1 MTAATHPTWT
11 TPGGAQGTVA
21 PTRRQRAEQIAAEH
35 AAAGRPISASKANR
49 LAVREQ
55 RDRAREISA
64 AVDATDPKRICYRDE
79 TGDTA
84 VWNVLSGGGRIGA

>member
-1 MTAATHPTWT
+1 MNAATHPAWT
-11 TPGGAQGTVA
+11 TPGGAQGTVT

-49 LAVREQ
+49 LAVR
-55 RDRAREISA
+55 AIA
-64 AVDATDPKRICYRDE
+64 AEVDADPDTRKRINYRDE

-84 VWNVLSGGGRIGA
+84 VWNVLSGGGVRA